1 MKATH
6 LLLPLLLGSITP
18 LSQAQNQEPDPAEAE
33 YYKITTFPTPADAA
47 LEVGSVELL
56 PNGKVALG
64 TRRGE
69 VWIASNA
76 QNATVQGVWNA
87 EKSAFEEDP
96 TAPKGAQIQYQRFAE
111 GQHEILGL
119 TWKDGTLYATNR
131 YELLKL
137 KDDKGTGR
145 ATAFE
150 TVCNKWGV
158 SGDYHEY
165 SFGSRPDKN
174 GDIWILCCLTGS
186 FSSKTPFRGW
196 ALRVKPDGTMVPTC
210 SGVRSPGGVGFDADG
225 EVYYTDNQG
234 PWHGACTLQHLV
246 PGSFQ
251 GHPGGNEWYKLAPNM
266 GPRPQD
272 PMDKSRMVT
281 EREKIK
287 ELVPPAVYMVYGPGK
302 IGNSSTAIVCDQSEG
317 KFGPFQKQLFIP
329 DQSHSNVSRVYLETV
344 NGVKQGVVFP
354 FLKGLK
360 SGPIGARMGTDGKF
374 FVGGSDR
381 GWGAKGGFPFAF
393 ERIDWTGKVPFE
405 IHEVHAKPDGFEF
418 TFTQPIDP
426 ATARDLAS
434 YSVREFTYIYQEKYG
449 SPEVD
454 DVLPKIESVDVAK
467 DGKSVRI
474 KLDILTKGHI
484 HEFHLDGLRSKDG
497 KPILHPTA
505 YYTLNE
511 IPNK

>member
-1 MKATH
+1 MKAPR
-6 LLLPLLLGSITP
+6 LLLPILLGSIAP
-18 LSQAQNQEPDPAEAE
+18 FALAEPIDPNEAE
-33 YYKITTFPTPADAA
+33 FYKITTFPTPPGTA

-56 PNGKVALG
+56 PDGRVAVG

-76 QNATVQGVWNA
+76 QNASVEGVWNPQ
-87 EKSAFEEDP
+87 SLAFE
-96 TAPKGAQIQYQRFAE
+96 APADAPAAQSIRYQRFAE

-119 TWKDGTLYATNR
+119 SWKDGWLYATNR
-131 YELLKL
+131 YELLRM
-137 KDDKGTGR
+137 KDSNGKG
-145 ATAFE
+145 AASAFE
-150 TVCNKWGV
+150 TVCDKWGV

-165 SFGSRPDKN
+165 SFGSRFDKN
-174 GDIWILCCLTGS
+174 GDLWVVACLTGS

-196 ALRVKPDGTMVPTC
+196 AVRIKPDGSMVPTC
-210 SGVRSPGGVGFDADG
+210 SGIRSPGGIGFDADG

-272 PMDKSRMVT
+272 PQDQSRMVT
-281 EREKIK
+281 ERAKIK

-302 IGNSSTAIVCDQSEG
+302 IGNSSTAVVCDLSEG

-329 DQSHSNVSRVYLETV
+329 DQSHSNISRVYLETV

-374 FVGGSDR
+374 LVGGSDR
-381 GWGAKGGFPFAF
+381 GWGAKGGHPFAF
-393 ERIDWTGKVPFE
+393 ERVDWTGKVPFE
-405 IHEVHAKPDGFEF
+405 VHEVHAKPDGFEL
-418 TFTQPIDP
+418 TFTHPVDP
-426 ATARDLAS
+426 KTAANPES
-434 YSVREFTYIYQEKYG
+434 YKLREFTYIYQAKYG

-454 DVLPKIESVDVAK
+454 DVLPKIEKIDVAP
-467 DGKSVRI
+467 DGKSVRL
-474 KLDILTKGHI
+474 KLDVLTKGHV
-484 HEFHLDGLRSKDG
+484 HEMHFDGIRSAEG
-497 KPILHPTA
+497 KPLLHPVA

-511 IPNK
+511 IPAK